1 MDANNLLVSVVI
13 PMRNEEKFIGRC
25 LDSVLESDFPREQFE
40 IIVVDGDSTD
50 RSRAIVRERQQ
61 RFPRLT
67 LLTNPQKIVPTAMN
81 LGIQHARGRY
91 IVRLDA
97 HAEYPPEYIRVSVE
111 DLART
116 GAANAGGR
124 LITRPGADS
133 FAARAIAYL
142 TQNPIAVGNARHRT
156 GGGGKYVDTVPF
168 GTFRREIFDQV
179 GWFRE
184 DLVRHQDF
192 ELNARIRAAGGKIFL
207 SPLIQCVYYNVPTF
221 SKFMRQAYVNGLWC
235 ARAWTRYPVSFC
247 WRHAAPLVLVLGMLA
262 GLIAGAF
269 LKPVL
274 WLTLSAFAVYLISA
288 LVAGV
293 QTGARHGWKY
303 AGLAPL
309 LMISYHFVY
318 GAATIYGYLVVMVE
332 LLRAK
337 CCAVERQNAEA
348 RTPPVRPP
356 RRRSFMPS

>member
-1 MDANNLLVSVVI
+1 MNEDKVLVSVVI

-25 LDSVLESDFPREQFE
+25 LDSILESDFPSEQFE

-50 RSRAIVRERQQ
+50 RSGEIVRERQQ
-61 RFPRLT
+61 RFPRLS
-67 LLTNPQKIVPTAMN
+67 LLVNPQKIVPTAMN

-97 HAEYPPEYIRVSVE
+97 HAEYPPQYIRASVE
-111 DLART
+111 ELERT
-116 GAANAGGR
+116 GAANVGGR
-124 LITRPGADS
+124 WLTRPGRDS
-133 FAARAIAYL
+133 SVARAIAYV
-142 TQNPIAVGNARHRT
+142 TQNPIAIGNARYRT

-168 GTFRREIFDQV
+168 GTFRREIFDEV
-179 GWFRE
+179 GFFRE

-207 SPLIQCVYYNVPTF
+207 SPLVQCVYYNVPTF

-247 WRHAAPLVLVLGMLA
+247 WRHAAPLMLVSGLLA

-269 LKPVL
+269 LNSVF
-274 WLTLSAFAVYLISA
+274 WLTLSVLLLYLLSAV
-288 LVAGV
+288 VAGV
-293 QTGARHGWKY
+293 QTGVRHGWKY

-318 GAATIYGYLVVMVE
+318 GAATIYGYGVVVADW
-332 LLRAK
+332 LTAK
-337 CCAVERQNAEA
+337 RTSLKRNTMLQA
-348 RTPPVRPP
+348 RG
-356 RRRSFMPS
+356 